1 MYFVFSASRDPKPIK
16 VAPPTRMKP
25 PRKYSEEHT
34 QSETGNPPPGPHRP
48 VSLQKRLLWSL
59 MKLIGNSWC
68 STEEGTYRKCCDEL
82 HPTTLFN
89 GLRLF
94 CVFFSGERRRRRG
107 LCEESARDV
116 RVSRVLLLARDSLSA
131 ISPHFPRSCLRL
143 LFWRRQLIGFDILLV
158 YHLFCFIVNHKG
170 WKVVQ
175 GNVQGNAFKC
185 RK

>member
-1 MYFVFSASRDPKPIK
+1 
-16 VAPPTRMKP
+16 MKP

-68 STEEGTYRKCCDEL
+68 SSEEGTYRKCCDEL

-94 CVFFSGERRRRRG
+94 CVFFFRRAKANARLVRGKCARRACFSRPSSRTWLTLRYLSTLPSQLPPIIVLATATNWFWYIIGLSSVLFHSQSQGVESGTRKCSRKCIQVQEV
-107 LCEESARDV
+107 SVVFSV
-116 RVSRVLLLARDSLSA
+116 R
-131 ISPHFPRSCLRL
+131 I
-143 LFWRRQLIGFDILLV
+143 
-158 YHLFCFIVNHKG
+158 
-170 WKVVQ
+170 
-175 GNVQGNAFKC
+175 
-185 RK
+185 